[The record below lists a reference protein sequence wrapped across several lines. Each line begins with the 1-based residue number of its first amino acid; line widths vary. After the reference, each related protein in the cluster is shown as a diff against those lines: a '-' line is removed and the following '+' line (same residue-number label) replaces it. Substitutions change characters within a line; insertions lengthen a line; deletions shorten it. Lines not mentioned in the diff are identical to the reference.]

1 MNIIFRRCLNML
13 KLTEIRRDFYDPQ
26 NAEDIPVCTSFLIF
40 IKFFFKLHN
49 NFFFKLRDK
58 NKFKFEKVSD

>member
-26 NAEDIPVCTSFLIF
+26 NAEDIPVCILN
-40 IKFFFKLHN
+40 L
-49 NFFFKLRDK
+49 
-58 NKFKFEKVSD
+58 